1 MAKKWSPAD
10 IQKVMAVSSACSCLV
25 ILVGSISIGVV
36 TGRISSDLLGSV
48 KGIGVGGGLVGLAMV
63 LYMVIRVALKTDTKD
78 PAPAGDS
85 LIPELRSRRG
95 RSPAHLSPHPLGC
108 AAPRGPAGG
117 GHSAHA
123 GLPRPGDSDP
133 GGIGPRRNPGPLL
146 PPNGSGRSPED
157 S

>member
-63 LYMVIRVALKTDTKD
+63 LYMVIRVALKTDAKD

-85 LIPELRSRRG
+85 
-95 RSPAHLSPHPLGC
+95 
-108 AAPRGPAGG
+108 
-117 GHSAHA
+117 
-123 GLPRPGDSDP
+123 
-133 GGIGPRRNPGPLL
+133 
-146 PPNGSGRSPED
+146 
-157 S
+157 